1 MSKAPDIL
9 IKGIWILYK
18 DNVSIWLQNIN
29 DEERQYLLKRVLCCF
44 LLAESTR
51 VDNKQFTI
59 LKDKYIY
66 MNTCTCSCREQV
78 SPIKQKEILFEQID
92 KIDNILEEISHLP
105 HHNYT
110 EVGSKLSPGVW
121 RKIN

>member
-1 MSKAPDIL
+1 M
-9 IKGIWILYK
+9 
-18 DNVSIWLQNIN
+18 
-29 DEERQYLLKRVLCCF
+29 EERQYLLKRVLCCF

-78 SPIKQKEILFEQID
+78 SPIKQNEILFEQIV